1 MNASQ
6 IKLDSSAKT
15 SRRQFVRNAAGA
27 TALALTGIEA
37 ATSAARAGVDRKIRV
52 GIIGCGSVSGK
63 YIPELQ
69 SKSYFELVSACDIIP
84 SRARARARKY
94 NIPHVYS
101 HIDEMLSGV
110 EFDFL
115 VNTTSMPSHY
125 EVNKPALQAGKHLWS
140 EKPLAD
146 SVSHGHE
153 LIELAKENKVGF
165 WAAPC
170 TVTSPQFRFMAETI
184 AQGKLG
190 RICAARAIYG
200 HNGAFWLWAPEFF
213 QKGGGCLYDLGVYNI
228 TTLTGLLG
236 PAKRVAGMYGVIHPE
251 VTVTTHENEKVL
263 VKVQT
268 DENAMLMMDHGN
280 GLFSHIQTG
289 FSYFDSAKP
298 HDFMGDDLRS
308 IEIIGDA
315 GTMSLAGY
323 DWGPVAVDLAT
334 RNQPQ
339 TKRYCTDAKGYKWQ
353 HGASYVGKCMLSG
366 QQSLVRPEH
375 ALHVLEVMLACR
387 ESYNTGRYVDIRT
400 TFDWPIIRG

>member
-1 MNASQ
+1 MNISQ
-6 IKLDSSAKT
+6 ITFEGLEKT
-15 SRRQFVRNAAGA
+15 SRREFVRNAAGVA
-27 TALALTGIEA
+27 ALAFTGVGMA
-37 ATSAARAGVDRKIRV
+37 ASRVRVGIDRKIRV
-52 GIIGCGSVSGK
+52 GIIGCGSVSWQ

-69 SKSYFELVSACDIIP
+69 SKSYFKIVSACDIIP
-84 SRARARARKY
+84 SRAKARAKKY

-125 EVNKPALQAGKHLWS
+125 KVNKRALQAGKHVWS

-146 SVSHGHE
+146 SVSHGEE
-153 LIELAKENKVGF
+153 LIELAKKKKVGF

-170 TVTSPQFRFMAETI
+170 TVTSPQFRFMAETV

-236 PAKRVAGMYGVIHPE
+236 PVKRVAGMWGIVHPE
-251 VTVTTHENEKVL
+251 VTVTTHENKKVR
-263 VKVQT
+263 VKVET
-268 DENAMLMMDHGN
+268 DENVMLMMDHGN

-298 HDFMGDDLRS
+298 HDFMGDDLHS

-334 RNQPQ
+334 KDQPQ
-339 TKRYCTDAKGYKWQ
+339 TKRYCTDSKGYKWQ
-353 HGASYVGKCMLSG
+353 HGASYVGKCMLTG
-366 QQSLVRPEH
+366 EQSLVTPEH

-387 ESYNTGRYVDIRT
+387 ESYNTGRYVDIQT
-400 TFDWPIIRG
+400 TFDWPIIT

>member
-1 MNASQ
+1 MSANQ
-6 IKLDSSAKT
+6 IGLSNVKET
-15 SRRQFVRNAAGA
+15 SRRQFVRIAAGTTA
-27 TALALTGIEA
+27 TALTGIEWA
-37 ATSAARAGVDRKIRV
+37 ASRAHAEAGRKIRV
-52 GIIGCGSVSGK
+52 GIIGCGSVSWK

-69 SKSYFELVSACDIIP
+69 SKPYFELVSACDIIP
-84 SRARARARKY
+84 SRARARARKFS
-94 NIPHVYS
+94 IPHVYS
-101 HIDEMLSGV
+101 HIDEMLAGA

-125 EVNKPALQAGKHLWS
+125 EVNKRALQAGRHLWS

-146 SVSHGHE
+146 SVSHGRE
-153 LIELAKENKVGF
+153 LIELAKEKKVGF

-170 TVTSPQFRFMAETI
+170 TVTSPQFRFMAETL

-190 RICAARAIYG
+190 RVCAARAIYG

-236 PAKRVAGMYGVIHPE
+236 PARRVAGMWGVIHPE
-251 VTVTTHENEKVL
+251 VTVTTHENEKVR
-263 VKVQT
+263 VKVQA

-280 GLFSHIQTG
+280 GVFSHIQTG
-289 FSYFDSAKP
+289 FSYFDGAKP
-298 HDFMGDDLRS
+298 HDFMGDDLHS

-339 TKRYCTDAKGYKWQ
+339 TQRYCTDSEGYKWQ

-366 QQSLVRPEH
+366 ESSLVRPEH

>member
-1 MNASQ
+1 MSANQIGLSNA
-6 IKLDSSAKT
+6 KKT
-15 SRRQFVRNAAGA
+15 SRRQFVRTAAGA
-27 TALALTGIEA
+27 TAMALKGIEWA
-37 ATSAARAGVDRKIRV
+37 ASRAHAGAGRKIRV
-52 GIIGCGSVSGK
+52 GIIGCGSVSWK

-69 SKSYFELVSACDIIP
+69 SKPYFELVSACDIVP
-84 SRARARARKY
+84 SRARARARKFS
-94 NIPHVYS
+94 IPHVYS
-101 HIDEMLSGV
+101 HIDEMLAGA

-115 VNTTSMPSHY
+115 VDTTSMPSHY
-125 EVNKPALQAGKHLWS
+125 QVNKRALQAGRDLWS

-146 SVSHGHE
+146 SVSHGRE
-153 LIELAKENKVGF
+153 LIELAKEKKVGF

-170 TVTSPQFRFMAETI
+170 TVTSPQFRFMAETL

-190 RICAARAIYG
+190 RVCAARAIYG

-236 PAKRVAGMYGVIHPE
+236 PARRVAGMWGVIHPE
-251 VTVTTHENEKVL
+251 VTVTTHESEKVR

-280 GLFSHIQTG
+280 GVFSHIQTG

-298 HDFMGDDLRS
+298 HDFMGDDLHS

-334 RNQPQ
+334 RDQPQ
-339 TKRYCTDAKGYKWQ
+339 TQRYCTDSEGYKWQ

-366 QQSLVRPEH
+366 QQSLVRAEH

-387 ESYNTGRYVDIRT
+387 ESYNTGRHVDIRT
-400 TFDWPIIRG
+400 TFEWPIIRG

>member
-1 MNASQ
+1 MNRNHFVTESEEN
-6 IKLDSSAKT
+6 I
-15 SRRQFVRNAAGA
+15 SRRRFLGNTAGA
-27 TALALTGIEA
+27 AAMVVAGMDPSALAVQMEGK
-37 ATSAARAGVDRKIRV
+37 RKIHV
-52 GIIGCGSVSGK
+52 GIIGCGSVSWK
-63 YIPELQ
+63 YIPEIQ
-69 SKSYFELVSACDIIP
+69 SKPYFEIVSACDIIP
-84 SRARARARKY
+84 SRAKVRAEEYK
-94 NIPHVYS
+94 IPHVYS
-101 HIDEMLSGV
+101 HIDEMLAGV

-125 EVNKPALQAGKHLWS
+125 EVNKRALQAGKHVWS

-146 SVSHGHE
+146 SVSNGRE
-153 LIELAKENKVGF
+153 LIELAKKNKLGF

-184 AQGKLG
+184 AHGKLG

-236 PAKRVAGMYGVIHPE
+236 PVKRVAGMWSIIHPE
-251 VTVTTHENEKVL
+251 VTVTTHESKKVR
-263 VKVQT
+263 VKVST

-298 HDFMGDDLRS
+298 HDFMGNDLHS

-334 RNQPQ
+334 KDQPQ
-339 TKRYCTDAKGYKWQ
+339 TKRYCTDSKGYKWQ
-353 HGASYVGKCMLSG
+353 HGASYVGECMLTG
-366 QQSLVRPEH
+366 KRPLVTSEH

-387 ESYNTGRYVDIRT
+387 ESYKTGRYVDIRT
-400 TFDWPIIRG
+400 TFNWPIIT